1 MPKHKIRNTFYRI
14 TWEVNT
20 VNETKKIIKKFYK
33 NCVRLENSSKPFC
46 VCKEL
51 STTSIG
57 KHIFEASSIY

>member
-33 NCVRLENSSKPFC
+33 NCDLKLVPSPF
-46 VCKEL
+46 VFAKN
-51 STTSIG
+51 
-57 KHIFEASSIY
+57 